1 MTLPFACMFSAC
13 TSHRPTAVSTVSGD
27 VAKATELCRVETG
40 KAFDLIQQKKYAEA
54 EPILKRAIEADSMYG
69 PAHNDLGLV
78 YFRMNRPYEAA
89 WEFEN
94 AIKLMP
100 KQPEPRNNLGLVLE
114 KADKVAEALPSFTQA
129 AEMDP
134 ANPEYLGNLARVRI
148 RLGMRDD
155 ETRQIL
161 ESLIDHDKRPEWI
174 HWARYMLIRLQGPE
188 TREGE
193 LKSEIRIPEI
203 RNKSDAEN
211 PK

>member
-1 MTLPFACMFSAC
+1 MMLPLACLLSAC
-13 TSHRPTAVSTVSGD
+13 APHRPASVSAVSGD
-27 VAKATELCRVETG
+27 VAKATDLCRAETA

-78 YFRMNRPYEAA
+78 YYRINRPYEAA

-114 KADKVAEALPSFTQA
+114 NADKLTQALPSFTQA
-129 AEMDP
+129 AQLDP

-155 ETRQIL
+155 ETKQIL

-174 HWARYMLIRLQGPE
+174 HWARYMLIRLQGPKIE
-188 TREGE
+188 
-193 LKSEIRIPEI
+193 
-203 RNKSDAEN
+203 DA
-211 PK
+211 PTTAPSAVK